1 MMENKICKDANSAFV
16 YKSPRRAESL
26 IYQGRK
32 GCEREDNTPWLITL
46 ADLMAILLVF
56 CLVSLQMN
64 SKPGQSSYIPLHRQV
79 STPFNTLVSIAEA
92 KGNYSSYDLSIPLSM
107 YHKNYT
113 KQMKRNENEKI
124 INKIEIPLPREHY
137 TFEES
142 HKIGLQRIASLWK
155 NNESAKIIIFIP
167 CKEPSTQQMNFVQ
180 EIVEYL
186 TASCKV
192 DGKNIYLKS
201 MTMALKA
208 PGSSAENIEVSIMKD
223 FWTL

>member
-1 MMENKICKDANSAFV
+1 MMKDKIFKDTNSAFV
-16 YKSPRRAESL
+16 HKSPRRAESL
-26 IYQGRK
+26 IFQGGK
-32 GCEREDNTPWLITL
+32 GYEREDNTPWLITL

-56 CLVSLQMN
+56 CLVLLQMN
-64 SKPGQSSYIPLHRQV
+64 SRPGQIYDMLLHRQI

-142 HKIGLQRIASLWK
+142 YKIGLQRIASLWK
-155 NNESAKIIIFIP
+155 NNEGAKIIIFIP

-186 TASCKV
+186 TGSCNV

-201 MTMALKA
+201 RSMALKA
-208 PGSSAENIEVSIMKD
+208 PGSSAENIEVSIMKE